1 MFSLEMFPS
10 KIKGSSL
17 TFFWD
22 WIHGAL
28 EYLGL
33 RAKSG
38 KLLFLGLDNTGKT
51 SLLRRLVTGDME
63 QHVPTLHPT
72 SEEVQLGSIRL
83 TFIFIDYLSR
93 RINVKDCQKTIFLEK
108 M

>member
-10 KIKGSSL
+10 NMKGPSL

-22 WIHGAL
+22 WIHAAL

-33 RAKSG
+33 RSKSG
-38 KLLFLGLDNTGKT
+38 KLLFLGLDNAGKT

-72 SEEVQLGSIRL
+72 SEEVELGSIR
-83 TFIFIDYLSR
+83 
-93 RINVKDCQKTIFLEK
+93 
-108 M
+108 